1 VEFAVADI
9 TDIEWSSLPF
19 DCLTISYEQR
29 EVIMALA
36 EARAEADAES
46 RVEADTKANAEAR
59 AEVRAEAGAEANEEV
74 DEQADVEACAKAQIS
89 QVPGAVFDD
98 FVEGKG
104 QGLNVLLQYSSHS
117 HFELCILTCI

>member
-1 VEFAVADI
+1 VRYYLSSDVAIYQTNLRYIVEFAVADI

-19 DCLTISYEQR
+19 DCLKISNEQR
-29 EVIMALA
+29 EVIMA
-36 EARAEADAES
+36 RAKVD
-46 RVEADTKANAEAR
+46 VGDN
-59 AEVRAEAGAEANEEV
+59 AEAGAE
-74 DEQADVEACAKAQIS
+74 AQIS

-117 HFELCILTCI
+117 HFDLGVLTCI